1 MRHTKIVCTI
11 GPASESLE
19 VLQAIIEAG
28 MDVARLNFSHGTH
41 EEHRRRIEGI
51 RQAAAAVGKTV
62 AILLD
67 TRGPEIRVG
76 KMEGGRVTLTEGA
89 EVVLTTQE
97 LLGTPQ
103 RISVN
108 YLGLPREVKAG
119 DRVLIDDGLIELVVL
134 AVEGEDIR
142 CRVVNGG
149 EVSDRKGVNVP
160 GVEVALPAVTDQD
173 LEDILFGIAM
183 KVDFIAASFI
193 RRPEDVL
200 AIRRILEEHGAD
212 IHIIAKIENQSGV
225 KNAED
230 ILKVADGIMVA
241 RGDLGVEIPVEEV
254 PLVQKDLINLCN
266 MAGKPVITATQM
278 LDSMMRNPRP
288 TRAEASDVANAI
300 MDGTDA
306 IMLSGETAAGRFPVE
321 AVRTMARLAERTEQ
335 ALDFPTMLRQR
346 GKAFQR
352 TVTDAI
358 SHATCTIALDLQA
371 EAIITPT
378 TSGSTARMVSKYRPA
393 CPVVAASPNAD
404 VLRKLSLVWGV
415 IPVLVPITT
424 GTDQMI
430 SAGVAAA
437 LEAGV
442 INSGDLTVITA
453 GVPVGVP
460 GTTNLIKVHIVG
472 EIRARGMGIGQRV
485 AVGTVRIVHT
495 AEEAETKIREGDILV
510 TISTDRDFVPAMER
524 SAAIITET
532 GGLTSHAAIVGLNL
546 GVPVV
551 VGVDHATERLA
562 DGETVTVDGSRGV
575 IYRGVTKVL

>member
-1 MRHTKIVCTI
+1 LRHTKIVCTI

-358 SHATCTIALDLQA
+358 SHATCTISLDLQA

>member
-358 SHATCTIALDLQA
+358 SHATCTISLDLQA